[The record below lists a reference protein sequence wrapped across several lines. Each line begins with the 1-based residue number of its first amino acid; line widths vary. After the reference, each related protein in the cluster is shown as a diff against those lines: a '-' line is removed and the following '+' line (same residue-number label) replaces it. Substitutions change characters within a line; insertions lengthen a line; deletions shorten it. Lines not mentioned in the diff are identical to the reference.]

1 MVIADL
7 VKSMLL
13 EKTSGQSVDIC
24 LAMFRFY
31 LNNILELD
39 QETGNWSNVAY
50 LESSRSNHGVS
61 ATDLTDLWKYCV

>member
-1 MVIADL
+1 MQFWFGGFSFD
-7 VKSMLL
+7 
-13 EKTSGQSVDIC
+13 SGGVNG
-24 LAMFRFY
+24 FY

-39 QETGNWSNVAY
+39 QETGNWSNVAN